1 MISEEEAMAK
11 ALEVGNA
18 TNEIGEVTGEINE
31 QTSQEAKAQQVSEQS
46 NGESPEQTLKFDGGE
61 DDDMEAGGFDEVSE
75 TVGESERPNALVSM
89 DEVRR
94 MSVYKDWIVTLDER
108 IPEGV
113 TIDEHGN
120 MMISSD
126 AEDSDIGIMAKMFS
140 ECDLRSNKMS
150 MASKRFIAVA
160 VSELSTRHDSS
171 PAEVIDELG
180 LCDGTGRS
188 FDTVYSWCKAF
199 AELPDE
205 CFYPNLTMSHL
216 VRASRVGKPKDAKA
230 LKTFNKKR
238 AELLRGASLDP
249 DGVSAKQIEREL
261 MQITSALDKRDKQ
274 TMKRE
279 STGVIMDRLVEDLR
293 VYKLAGVDP
302 EILERN
308 GITMADLV
316 NQIEVDEHEL
326 SERGKIIEDAAN
338 IILHWTDAPTVDV

>member
-18 TNEIGEVTGEINE
+18 TNEGGEVTGEINNE
-31 QTSQEAKAQQVSEQS
+31 EPTEPETSPET
-46 NGESPEQTLKFDGGE
+46 ESPLDPVE
-61 DDDMEAGGFDEVSE
+61 EASE
-75 TVGESERPNALVSM
+75 TDTDEGFSEESEVERGDESGEGTTALANM

-94 MSVYKDWIVTLDER
+94 MTVYKDWIVTLDER

-113 TIDEHGN
+113 TIDDAGN
-120 MMISSD
+120 MLISSD
-126 AEDSDIGIMAKMFS
+126 AEDADISLMAKMFS

-150 MASKRFIAVA
+150 LASKRFIAVA
-160 VSELSTRHDSS
+160 VYELSIRHESS
-171 PAEVIDELG
+171 ISEVIDELG

-230 LKTFNKKR
+230 LKSFNKKR
-238 AELLRGASLDP
+238 AKLLKDASVDP

-261 MQITSALDKRDKQ
+261 MQISSALDKKDKQ

-279 STGVIMDRLVEDLR
+279 STGVIMDRLIEDLR

-316 NQIEVDEHEL
+316 NQIEVDEQEL
-326 SERGKIIEDAAN
+326 SERGKIIEDAAQ
-338 IILHWTDAPTVDV
+338 IVLHWTDAPTVDV